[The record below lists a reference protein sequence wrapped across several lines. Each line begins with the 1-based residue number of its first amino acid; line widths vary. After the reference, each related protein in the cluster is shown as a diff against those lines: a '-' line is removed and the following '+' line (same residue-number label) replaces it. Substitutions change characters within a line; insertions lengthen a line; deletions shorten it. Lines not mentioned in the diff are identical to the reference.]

1 MSSSKSDEDMA
12 AVRRKVTQLEAKQQ
26 IQRMGHKMQ
35 KELIKVQQAMEK
47 RDRETEKKELEAK
60 IERME
65 LAFQNQNERIDRL
78 LEDERR
84 ERQVEKKE
92 AMAMAALEK
101 KEMLAA
107 LENERRERQAEK
119 KEMLA
124 ALEKKEMMAIL
135 ANERRDRL
143 LEDEKRERLAEK
155 KEALSAL
162 EKKEALVALEKERRE
177 RQAEK
182 KHEKKAM
189 LAALEKHESEHQHQ
203 IEQLKSEARISQM
216 EQQLLEVRAYTSHR
230 DIPISRPTIQH
241 LATVDPVPQRETELL
256 LLQRIQQMEKEREQL
271 KVTVMQ
277 PMAISNDNN
286 SDTSGKKTVQP
297 KTQKSVVVLHTSQI
311 VSRQASQISSPQA
324 SKPNVP
330 LATSITPSRST
341 QQQHQ
346 VAAALPQG
354 GTKTAQGSPV
364 PLPGDS
370 DNHFFLSHC
379 QSTGGDQ
386 TNAIYLELRQLGF
399 ACWYDNR
406 ADDLTKE
413 GMRQGIVHAA
423 AFLLFLS
430 KGVLDRPFCKYLNS
444 SYSHFNFTIPLT
456 VHRPI

>member
-12 AVRRKVTQLEAKQQ
+12 AVRRKVAQLEAKQK
-26 IQRMGHKMQ
+26 IQRIGIK

-60 IERME
+60 IEKIE
-65 LAFQNQNERIDRL
+65 LAFQNERRDRL
-78 LEDERR
+78 LDDERK
-84 ERQVEKKE
+84 ERLVEKKE
-92 AMAMAALEK
+92 VMATLENERRDRLLGDEKRDRLLADERRDRLLDDERRDRLAEK
-101 KEMLAA
+101 KEMMAI
-107 LENERRERQAEK
+107 LENERRERQEGMKAET
-119 KEMLA
+119 
-124 ALEKKEMMAIL
+124 KEMMAIL
-135 ANERRDRL
+135 ENERRDRL
-143 LEDEKRERLAEK
+143 LDD
-155 KEALSAL
+155 
-162 EKKEALVALEKERRE
+162 ERRE
-177 RQAEK
+177 RLVEK
-182 KHEKKAM
+182 KGM
-189 LAALEKHESEHQHQ
+189 LATLENERREQLAERKEMMAKLEAHEREHQHQ

-216 EQQLLEVRAYTSHR
+216 EQQLLEVRAYPSQGV
-230 DIPISRPTIQH
+230 PISRPTIQH
-241 LATVDPVPQRETELL
+241 PGAVDPAPQRETELL
-256 LLQRIQQMEKEREQL
+256 LLQRIQQMEIEREQL
-271 KVTVMQ
+271 KATIIQ
-277 PMAISNDNN
+277 PMAISSEASPAHLQKNLRPDA
-286 SDTSGKKTVQP
+286 SAKTSTLQSAP
-297 KTQKSVVVLHTSQI
+297 HKSAVAPRTPQI
-311 VSRQASQISSPQA
+311 VSRQASKISSPQA

-330 LATSITPSRST
+330 SATSITPSRST

-354 GTKTAQGSPV
+354 NTKTAQGRPV

-430 KGVLDRPFCKYLNS
+430 KGVLDRPFCK
-444 SYSHFNFTIPLT
+444 
-456 VHRPI
+456 